1 MTIKLDGKPLIDFGI
16 ELLSPHIHP
25 AAPQTRDI
33 TLEIPGRNGLYHFG
47 STLGPRNFS
56 FECGII
62 RELDAETLQQRMR
75 QFVAFL
81 LDVYGKPR
89 EIRLTFDYEA
99 DKYYA
104 VKFSGELV
112 PERFFSVGSFV
123 LSFVAYDPM
132 AKYVV
137 TSNLITMDAEIP
149 IMSDL
154 LWDTGLS
161 NRTITAPTTFTVVNN
176 GSLAI
181 RFSYKVEGSGTNVT
195 FAANGKSFSL
205 GTFTGKTIE
214 VDGEQYTVKVGGV
227 NDLTMTGGE
236 FIELLPGVNDV
247 NVSGSGLNLAVSES
261 LTYKYL

>member
-1 MTIKLDGKPLIDFGI
+1 MTIKLDGKPLSDFGI
-16 ELLSPHIHP
+16 ELLSPDVHP

-33 TLEIPGRNGLYHFG
+33 TLEIPGRHGLYHFG
-47 STLGPRNFS
+47 STLGQRNFS

-62 RELDAETLQQRMR
+62 RELDTATLQQRLR

-81 LDVYGKPR
+81 LDAYGKPR

-104 VKFSGELV
+104 VKFAGEVV
-112 PERFFSVGSFV
+112 PERFFSVGSFA
-123 LSFVAYDPM
+123 LQFVAHDPM

-137 TSNLITMDAEIP
+137 TSDLITMNADIP

-154 LWDTGLS
+154 LWDTGFS
-161 NRTITAPTTFTVVNN
+161 NRTITAPTTFTIINN

-181 RFSYKVEGSGTNVT
+181 RFSYKVVGSGTNVT
-195 FAANGKSFSL
+195 IAANGKSFSL
-205 GTFTGKTIE
+205 GTLSGKTIE
-214 VDGEQYTVKVGGV
+214 VDGELYTVKVDGI
-227 NDLTMTGGE
+227 NDLTMTGGD
-236 FIELLPGVNDV
+236 FIELLPGINSVT
-247 NVSGSGLNLAVSES
+247 VSGSNLNITVSES